1 MQKAKNLKLAI
12 TAGIGSD
19 HVDLNAAAEHGLTV
33 AEATG
38 TSSSHGAQ
46 MLSDYMSLMQRF
58 LACALY
64 GDVLVLQG
72 SLSILKLQAA
82 TTSAQQSRR
91 SSVFSGKPHRGR
103 LLLAPL

>member
-38 TSSSHGAQ
+38 TYASASCTIAVRYV
-46 MLSDYMSLMQRF
+46 SDAAHHRF
-58 LACALY
+58 
-64 GDVLVLQG
+64 
-72 SLSILKLQAA
+72 
-82 TTSAQQSRR
+82 
-91 SSVFSGKPHRGR
+91 
-103 LLLAPL
+103 